1 LCRSHFSQSKAK
13 VKKRTG
19 AESLPKK
26 HKGQSKY
33 KSGNKKRRVETD
45 DAEDEDEDEDEDKDD
60 DKDEDDSAKLTKSPK
75 KDDDDPKDGGNQG
88 MSSTAQEVC

>member
-45 DAEDEDEDEDEDKDD
+45 DAEDEDEDEDKDD